1 MDVRLDGRVA
11 LVTGG
16 SKGIGLAV
24 ATRFALSGA
33 SVVLVARDQQ
43 GLEAARDSIAEV
55 SRSKIEV
62 FACDVG
68 AAADLE
74 AMFAAA
80 VDRLGSV
87 DVVFN
92 NAGEHA
98 SGPSDTL
105 TDEQWAKDIE
115 VKLMAAV
122 RLSRLAFAGM
132 KARRCGRIINL
143 LNHFAKA
150 PEAGSAPTSVTR
162 AASMT
167 FTKVLAREGAPYN
180 ILANGLLVGL
190 IDTDQMRRSHQS
202 RGAGLSYAEYQAEV
216 VKRIGVPAGRIG
228 RAEEVANVACFLA
241 SDAASYVTGSV
252 IHVDGGLS
260 PSI

>member
-1 MDVRLDGRVA
+1 MGFH
-11 LVTGG
+11 G
-16 SKGIGLAV
+16 
-24 ATRFALSGA
+24 
-33 SVVLVARDQQ
+33 VLREQ
-43 GLEAARDSIAEV
+43 LEAAVNRREDFQSPLLNDLPGKQDCEV
-55 SRSKIEV
+55 ALDGIHCV
-62 FACDVG
+62 IF
-68 AAADLE
+68 L
-74 AMFAAA
+74 
-80 VDRLGSV
+80 
-87 DVVFN
+87 
-92 NAGEHA
+92 H
-98 SGPSDTL
+98 
-105 TDEQWAKDIE
+105 
-115 VKLMAAV
+115 V
-122 RLSRLAFAGM
+122 RRLAFAGM
-132 KARRCGRIINL
+132 KARRWGRIINL

-167 FTKVLAREGAPYN
+167 VTKVLAREGAPYN